1 MANQKGVSSLP
12 YVKPDKKNVFRNILQ
27 NVNDSNNGLKIMFK
41 ESGTVQ
47 RLIPIEIVA
56 GTALGIIFGFNA
68 LEFIILVVVLLM
80 LFTVETINTAIE
92 EVNDLVTLE
101 ENERVKRSK
110 DMASASVWVWHLIY
124 IVCAIGFIVMHLL
137 NFAWWQA
144 IIPG

>member
-1 MANQKGVSSLP
+1 M
-12 YVKPDKKNVFRNILQ
+12 KPNKKNVFRNILQ

-47 RLIPIEIVA
+47 RLIPIEITA
-56 GTALGIIFGFNA
+56 GGILGLIFGFNA
-68 LEFIILVVVLLM
+68 LECIILALIIIQ

-101 ENERVKRSK
+101 ENFRVKRSK
-110 DMASASVWVWHLIY
+110 DMASASVWVWHLVY
-124 IVCAIGFIVMHLL
+124 IFCAIGFVVMHVLG
-137 NFAWWQA
+137 FAWWQA